1 MVIGTR
7 LIEKFKIIQ
16 MKKILFL
23 LFIISIIGCE
33 TNTIEIE
40 KTSGEWFRGES
51 KGKKY
56 MLAGC

>member
-1 MVIGTR
+1 
-7 LIEKFKIIQ
+7 
-16 MKKILFL
+16 MKKILIL
-23 LFIISIIGCE
+23 LFIATITSCE

-56 MLAGC
+56 RT

>member
-7 LIEKFKIIQ
+7 LIKKFKIIQ

-33 TNTIEIE
+33 TKTVEVE
-40 KTSGEWFRGES
+40 KS
-51 KGKKY
+51 
-56 MLAGC
+56 AGMT